1 VSRTSIF
8 LIHLGLLLGKFTFN
22 LHCWK
27 FFSRKSQSVYKYS
40 RVSIAY
46 LQIWRL
52 EKAKI
57 VHGTQVVNVL
67 LDIFSSA
74 INEISICGNP
84 KFPSQLLSLDI
95 TKKAIA
101 AKNNRTNQRYLI
113 EVGKDNIQSC
123 RNLMEIV
130 AQNDSNFRHSG
141 DVEANFVVSEKEYLG
156 SITLKEPHQQAIY
169 SNMKDMV
176 KQQHR
181 IFDSLWNRAIP
192 IQDRISE
199 VEEGREHEFYEV
211 INDYKKAQEKYI
223 DLARSVDREALL
235 LLANSKAMLRAY
247 RLGVLDYL
255 IEASSKKGALIRI
268 VCPLAEENSEIV
280 KKMSEKAPDI
290 RILNYDNAS
299 SHSGLLVVDRAK
311 LMRFELKEPK
321 AEEFSEAIGFVV
333 FSNSKASIESSKS
346 FFELLWNERIQQEKL
361 KEYEKLKEA
370 DKMKTEFINVA
381 AHELRTP
388 IQPII
393 GLGEVLRSRNTFN
406 PQEYNE
412 YLDVIIRNAK
422 RLQQLA
428 DDILDVTKIE
438 SQSLKLKIERFDLQ
452 ELVTAIVNEYSQL
465 IIKSNKNVKLEY
477 RLKQEQKNTSSF
489 FVYADRVRISQV
501 LSNLLTNAIKFTNE
515 GDIIVT
521 AEIHDGNKNSIVV
534 RVKDNGAGIDS
545 EILPQLFAKFASK
558 SFQGTGLGLF
568 ISKSIIEAHGG
579 KMWAENNS
587 DGKGATFYFSLPLQ
601 KVTV

>member
-1 VSRTSIF
+1 M
-8 LIHLGLLLGKFTFN
+8 
-22 LHCWK
+22 
-27 FFSRKSQSVYKYS
+27 
-40 RVSIAY
+40 
-46 LQIWRL
+46 QIWRL

-74 INEISICGNP
+74 TNEISICGNP

-101 AKNNRTNQRYLI
+101 AKNNRTYQRYLI

-123 RNLMEIV
+123 RNLIQIV
-130 AQNDSNFRHSG
+130 SRNDSNFRYSG

-176 KQQHR
+176 EQQHR

-235 LLANSKAMLRAY
+235 LFANSKAMMRAY

-299 SHSGLLVVDRAK
+299 PHSGLLVVDRTK

-393 GLGEVLRSRNTFN
+393 GLGEVLRSRNTLN

-438 SQSLKLKIERFDLQ
+438 SQSLKLKNERFDLQ

-477 RLKQEQKNTSSF
+477 RLKQQQKNTSSF

-501 LSNLLTNAIKFTNE
+501 LTNLLTNAIKFTNE

-579 KMWAENNS
+579 KMWGENNS

>member
-1 VSRTSIF
+1 M
-8 LIHLGLLLGKFTFN
+8 
-22 LHCWK
+22 
-27 FFSRKSQSVYKYS
+27 
-40 RVSIAY
+40 
-46 LQIWRL
+46 QIWGL

-235 LLANSKAMLRAY
+235 LFANSKAMMRAY

-393 GLGEVLRSRNTFN
+393 GLGEVLRSRNTLN

-438 SQSLKLKIERFDLQ
+438 SQSLKLKNERFDLQ

>member
-1 VSRTSIF
+1 LLEVF
-8 LIHLGLLLGKFTFN
+8 LVAKG
-22 LHCWK
+22 
-27 FFSRKSQSVYKYS
+27 QSVYKYS
-40 RVSIAY
+40 RVSVAY

-52 EKAKI
+52 EKARI

-74 INEISICGNP
+74 TNEISICGNP

-393 GLGEVLRSRNTFN
+393 GLGEVLRSRNTLN

-438 SQSLKLKIERFDLQ
+438 SQSLKLKNERFDLQ

-489 FVYADRVRISQV
+489 FIYADRVRISQV
-501 LSNLLTNAIKFTNE
+501 LTNLLTNAIKFTNE

-545 EILPQLFAKFASK
+545 EILPQLFTKFASK

>member
-1 VSRTSIF
+1 
-8 LIHLGLLLGKFTFN
+8 
-22 LHCWK
+22 
-27 FFSRKSQSVYKYS
+27 
-40 RVSIAY
+40 

-393 GLGEVLRSRNTFN
+393 GLGEVLRSRNTLN

-515 GDIIVT
+515 GNIIVT

-545 EILPQLFAKFASK
+545 EILPQLFSKFASK

>member
-1 VSRTSIF
+1 
-8 LIHLGLLLGKFTFN
+8 
-22 LHCWK
+22 
-27 FFSRKSQSVYKYS
+27 
-40 RVSIAY
+40 
-46 LQIWRL
+46 
-52 EKAKI
+52 
-57 VHGTQVVNVL
+57 
-67 LDIFSSA
+67 
-74 INEISICGNP
+74 
-84 KFPSQLLSLDI
+84 
-95 TKKAIA
+95 
-101 AKNNRTNQRYLI
+101 
-113 EVGKDNIQSC
+113 
-123 RNLMEIV
+123 
-130 AQNDSNFRHSG
+130 
-141 DVEANFVVSEKEYLG
+141 
-156 SITLKEPHQQAIY
+156 
-169 SNMKDMV
+169 
-176 KQQHR
+176 
-181 IFDSLWNRAIP
+181 
-192 IQDRISE
+192 
-199 VEEGREHEFYEV
+199 
-211 INDYKKAQEKYI
+211 
-223 DLARSVDREALL
+223 
-235 LLANSKAMLRAY
+235 
-247 RLGVLDYL
+247 
-255 IEASSKKGALIRI
+255 
-268 VCPLAEENSEIV
+268 
-280 KKMSEKAPDI
+280 
-290 RILNYDNAS
+290 
-299 SHSGLLVVDRAK
+299 
-311 LMRFELKEPK
+311 MRFELKEPK

-393 GLGEVLRSRNTFN
+393 GLGEVLRSRNTLN

-438 SQSLKLKIERFDLQ
+438 SQSLKLKNERFDLQ

-501 LSNLLTNAIKFTNE
+501 LTNLLTNAIKFTNE

-545 EILPQLFAKFASK
+545 EILPQLFTKFASK

>member
-1 VSRTSIF
+1 M
-8 LIHLGLLLGKFTFN
+8 
-22 LHCWK
+22 
-27 FFSRKSQSVYKYS
+27 
-40 RVSIAY
+40 
-46 LQIWRL
+46 QIWGL

-57 VHGTQVVNVL
+57 VHGTQVINVL

-74 INEISICGNP
+74 TNGISICGNP

-176 KQQHR
+176 EQQHR

-235 LLANSKAMLRAY
+235 LFANSKAMMRAY

-321 AEEFSEAIGFVV
+321 AEEFSEAIEFVV

-393 GLGEVLRSRNTFN
+393 GLGEVLRSRNTLN

-438 SQSLKLKIERFDLQ
+438 SQSLKLKNERFDLQ
-452 ELVTAIVNEYSQL
+452 ELVAAIVNEYSQL

-501 LSNLLTNAIKFTNE
+501 LSNLLINAIKFTNE

-521 AEIHDGNKNSIVV
+521 GEIHDGNKNSIVV

>member
-1 VSRTSIF
+1 
-8 LIHLGLLLGKFTFN
+8 
-22 LHCWK
+22 
-27 FFSRKSQSVYKYS
+27 
-40 RVSIAY
+40 
-46 LQIWRL
+46 
-52 EKAKI
+52 

-74 INEISICGNP
+74 TNEISICGNP

-176 KQQHR
+176 EQQHR

-223 DLARSVDREALL
+223 DLVRSVDREALL
-235 LLANSKAMLRAY
+235 LFANSKAMMRAY

-393 GLGEVLRSRNTFN
+393 GLGEVLRSRNTLN

-438 SQSLKLKIERFDLQ
+438 SQSLKLKNERFDLQ
-452 ELVTAIVNEYSQL
+452 ELVIAIVNEYSQL

-501 LSNLLTNAIKFTNE
+501 LTNLLTNAIKFTNE

-545 EILPQLFAKFASK
+545 EILPQLFTKFASK

>member
-1 VSRTSIF
+1 M
-8 LIHLGLLLGKFTFN
+8 
-22 LHCWK
+22 
-27 FFSRKSQSVYKYS
+27 
-40 RVSIAY
+40 
-46 LQIWRL
+46 QIWGL

-57 VHGTQVVNVL
+57 VHGTQVINVL

-74 INEISICGNP
+74 TNEISICGNP

-176 KQQHR
+176 EQQHR

-235 LLANSKAMLRAY
+235 LFANSKAMMRAY

-321 AEEFSEAIGFVV
+321 AEEFSEAIEFVV

-393 GLGEVLRSRNTFN
+393 GLGEVLRSRNTLN

-438 SQSLKLKIERFDLQ
+438 SQSLKLKNERFDLQ
-452 ELVTAIVNEYSQL
+452 ELVAAIVNEYSQL

-501 LSNLLTNAIKFTNE
+501 LSNLLINAIKFTNE

-521 AEIHDGNKNSIVV
+521 GEIHDGNKNSIVV

>member
-1 VSRTSIF
+1 M
-8 LIHLGLLLGKFTFN
+8 
-22 LHCWK
+22 
-27 FFSRKSQSVYKYS
+27 
-40 RVSIAY
+40 
-46 LQIWRL
+46 QIWGL

-74 INEISICGNP
+74 TNEISICGNP

-176 KQQHR
+176 EQQHR

-223 DLARSVDREALL
+223 DLVRSVDREALL
-235 LLANSKAMLRAY
+235 LFANSKAMMRAY

-290 RILNYDNAS
+290 RILNYDNTS
-299 SHSGLLVVDRAK
+299 SHSGLLIVDRAK

-393 GLGEVLRSRNTFN
+393 GLGEVLRSRNTLN

-438 SQSLKLKIERFDLQ
+438 SQSLKLKNERFDLQ

>member
-1 VSRTSIF
+1 LEVF
-8 LIHLGLLLGKFTFN
+8 LVAKG
-22 LHCWK
+22 
-27 FFSRKSQSVYKYS
+27 QSVYKYS
-40 RVSIAY
+40 CVSVAY

-74 INEISICGNP
+74 TNEISICGNP

-176 KQQHR
+176 EQQHR

-192 IQDRISE
+192 IQGRISE

-235 LLANSKAMLRAY
+235 LFANSKAMMRAY

-280 KKMSEKAPDI
+280 KKMSEEAPDI

-393 GLGEVLRSRNTFN
+393 GLGEVLRSRNTVN

-438 SQSLKLKIERFDLQ
+438 SQSLKLKNERFDLQ

-477 RLKQEQKNTSSF
+477 RLKQQQKNTSSF

-501 LSNLLTNAIKFTNE
+501 LTNLLTNAIKFTNE

>member
-1 VSRTSIF
+1 M
-8 LIHLGLLLGKFTFN
+8 
-22 LHCWK
+22 
-27 FFSRKSQSVYKYS
+27 
-40 RVSIAY
+40 
-46 LQIWRL
+46 QIWGL

-211 INDYKKAQEKYI
+211 IDDYKKAQEKYI

-393 GLGEVLRSRNTFN
+393 GLGEVLRSRNTLN

-534 RVKDNGAGIDS
+534 RVKDNGAGIDT

>member
-1 VSRTSIF
+1 
-8 LIHLGLLLGKFTFN
+8 
-22 LHCWK
+22 
-27 FFSRKSQSVYKYS
+27 
-40 RVSIAY
+40 
-46 LQIWRL
+46 LQIWGL

-74 INEISICGNP
+74 TNEISICGSP

-141 DVEANFVVSEKEYLG
+141 EVEANFVVSEKEYLG

-176 KQQHR
+176 EQQHR

-223 DLARSVDREALL
+223 ELARSVDREALL
-235 LLANSKAMLRAY
+235 LFANSKAMMRAY

-393 GLGEVLRSRNTFN
+393 GLGEVLRSRNTLN
-406 PQEYNE
+406 PQEYIE

-438 SQSLKLKIERFDLQ
+438 SQSLKLKNERFDLQ

-515 GDIIVT
+515 GNIIVT

>member
-1 VSRTSIF
+1 
-8 LIHLGLLLGKFTFN
+8 
-22 LHCWK
+22 
-27 FFSRKSQSVYKYS
+27 
-40 RVSIAY
+40 

-393 GLGEVLRSRNTFN
+393 GLGEVLRSRNTLN

>member
-1 VSRTSIF
+1 M
-8 LIHLGLLLGKFTFN
+8 
-22 LHCWK
+22 
-27 FFSRKSQSVYKYS
+27 
-40 RVSIAY
+40 
-46 LQIWRL
+46 QIWGL

-74 INEISICGNP
+74 TNEISICGNP

-113 EVGKDNIQSC
+113 EVGKDNIHSC

-176 KQQHR
+176 EQQHR

-235 LLANSKAMLRAY
+235 LFANSKAMMRAY

-299 SHSGLLVVDRAK
+299 SHSGLLIVDRAK

-393 GLGEVLRSRNTFN
+393 GLGEVLRSRNTLN

-438 SQSLKLKIERFDLQ
+438 SQSLKLKNERFDLQ

-501 LSNLLTNAIKFTNE
+501 LTNLLTNAIKFTNE
-515 GDIIVT
+515 GNIIVT

-568 ISKSIIEAHGG
+568 ISKSIIKAHGG

>member
-1 VSRTSIF
+1 M
-8 LIHLGLLLGKFTFN
+8 
-22 LHCWK
+22 
-27 FFSRKSQSVYKYS
+27 
-40 RVSIAY
+40 
-46 LQIWRL
+46 QIWGL

-57 VHGTQVVNVL
+57 VHGTQVINVL

-74 INEISICGNP
+74 TNGISICGNP

-176 KQQHR
+176 EQQHR

-235 LLANSKAMLRAY
+235 LFANSKAMMRAY

-321 AEEFSEAIGFVV
+321 AEEFSEAIEFVV

-393 GLGEVLRSRNTFN
+393 GLGEVLRSRNTLN

-412 YLDVIIRNAK
+412 HLDIIIRNAK

-438 SQSLKLKIERFDLQ
+438 SQSLKLKNERFDLQ
-452 ELVTAIVNEYSQL
+452 ELVAAIVNEYSQL

-501 LSNLLTNAIKFTNE
+501 LSNLLINAIKFTNE

-521 AEIHDGNKNSIVV
+521 GEIHDGNKNSIVV